1 MSELTFSKK
10 QICPLMERY
19 GIKESDKAFSTI
31 IAMFKDQ
38 TNYQIWAIKLVYGG
52 VCNLDVLK
60 KIAEFAILHQQE
72 IKNLQKGNIVSY
84 KTNAEINILL
94 NEIEGT
100 EKLLFL
106 RSWVN
111 TFNTEQKNMLRKL
124 LNLESIKPLSAALST
139 TINSWVETFKKL
151 SLLPKHKRDKMISL
165 ASAINNADALKAHI
179 IDATKE
185 TYEWEHDDMMA
196 YLHNNAN
203 DCEVVFDKDN
213 VVVITVPSFESS
225 KKMCG
230 KGRTSWCITRDKKY
244 FEQYCIEPKN
254 AHQYMLFNFNY
265 PEYHDLAHIGFT
277 VRDGEGITNAHST
290 TNNSLTSSIRIDGKD
305 VNIHDALRMANV
317 PKDIYVKLREL
328 KAYEWT
334 LESILKFVNEH
345 KNDYKVI
352 LSKDGKLIVE
362 ILNNTGG
369 RNIARHSFVRTDS
382 IDFSRADG
390 KWFVY
395 FNTQVPY
402 QDENSLYFIS
412 FNKDKYSTY
421 SLGHVFDAYN
431 INKSSSDI
439 LTKLG
444 LTIRNF
450 IDVSNVDPS
459 ILLHKYIDNKLE
471 EEAIELLK
479 KEGDKIDVNRVLENY
494 APIFNVIQ
502 NKMVRLFEIMVSNKN
517 FNFNVKTNFN
527 ETIYDKLLG
536 EYKLNGVTTRE
547 DDAITEH
554 MIETILDS
562 GKCDLNITDTNDDTP
577 VNIACERPELLWVA
591 KRLIENPSV
600 NINVVNDF
608 NCTALGNAI
617 RKNNIEAI
625 KLLANRPD
633 LVVRVEDKE
642 LAACSKV
649 KLSRYLPK
657 EKLDMAPEPTR
668 EMSTTDLY
676 TELFARVFK
685 RSMTLMGQQ

>member
-10 QICPLMERY
+10 QIGPLMERY

-31 IAMFKDQ
+31 ISMFKDQ
-38 TNYQIWAIKLVYGG
+38 TNYQIWAIKMVYGG
-52 VCNLDVLK
+52 SCNIDTLK
-60 KIAEFAILHQQE
+60 KVAEFAILHQPE

-84 KTNAEINILL
+84 KTSAEVQILL
-94 NEIEGT
+94 QEIEGT
-100 EKLLFL
+100 ENLLFL
-106 RSWVN
+106 RGWVN
-111 TFNTEQKNMLRKL
+111 AFNTEQKNMLRSI
-124 LNLESIKPLSAALST
+124 LNLESIKPLSAANSI
-139 TINSWVETFKKL
+139 TIKSWVETFKML

-165 ASAINNADALKAHI
+165 ASAINNPDALKAHI

-185 TYEWEHDDMMA
+185 SYDWEHDDMIA
-196 YLHNNAN
+196 YLHNNAS

-225 KKMCG
+225 RRMCG

-290 TNNSLTSSIRIDGKD
+290 TNNSLTSCIRIDGKD

-317 PKDIYVKLREL
+317 PKDIYVKLRAL
-328 KAYEWT
+328 KGYEWST
-334 LESILKFVNEH
+334 ESILKFLNDH
-345 KNDYKVI
+345 KNDFKVV
-352 LSKDGKLIVE
+352 LCKDGKLIVE
-362 ILNNTGG
+362 VLNNNGG
-369 RNIARHSFVRTDS
+369 RHIAMHSFVRTDS
-382 IDFSRADG
+382 IDFSREDN

-395 FNTQVPY
+395 FNTQLPY
-402 QDENSLYFIS
+402 QDDNALYFIC

-421 SLGHVFDAYN
+421 TLGNILDAYN
-431 INKSSSDI
+431 INKSSSNI
-439 LTKLG
+439 LSKLG

-450 IDVSNVDPS
+450 IDVSNIDPS

-471 EEAIELLK
+471 SDAIELLA
-479 KEGDKIDVNRVLENY
+479 KEGDKVDVNKTLDNY

-502 NKMVRLFEIMVSNKN
+502 NKMVRLFEVLVTNKK

-536 EYKLNGVTTRE
+536 EYKLNGVTTSE

-554 MIETILDS
+554 MIDIMLNS
-562 GKCDLNITDTNDDTP
+562 GKCDLNITNTNDDTP

-617 RKNNIEAI
+617 RKKNIEAI
-625 KLLANRPD
+625 KLLATRPD

-649 KLSRYLPK
+649 NLAKYLPK
-657 EKLDMAPEPTR
+657 DKLDMAPEPTR

-676 TELFARVFK
+676 TELFARVFA